1 MAEQVKTHAGKV
13 TFRRAVANRTCSA
26 VSSVNQSPVRFV
38 ATALLL
44 CAALTAETA
53 AQTRYSTQ
61 GMRVDGSICVDAS
74 TGAVLAQTTADYPG
88 SPASVTK
95 LMTLLLVLEDI
106 REGKMTL
113 RSRVGVTKEAAGT
126 GGSQIWLAV
135 GETFTAEDML
145 YALMLKS
152 ANDVA
157 VALAVDRAGST
168 AAFVTRMN
176 RRAAELGMTRTRFV
190 TPNGL
195 TYGKGP
201 HDSTTARDL
210 AKLSV
215 VLCGMPEALR
225 FTSAKRYVL
234 RRPLKPMEVLNHNHL
249 LDSFPGCDGLKTG
262 WTEAADASI
271 VTTAKVGEHRVIA
284 VVLGCH
290 SPLGAKPE
298 QRLRDQLA
306 ADLMKAGLAKLQ
318 AQPRLPVLKPAPKV
332 SVKPKEEPG
341 FWDWLGDL
349 FSF

>member
-1 MAEQVKTHAGKV
+1 MAA
-13 TFRRAVANRTCSA
+13 SA
-26 VSSVNQSPVRFV
+26 QPSP
-38 ATALLL
+38 
-44 CAALTAETA
+44 
-53 AQTRYSTQ
+53 STQ
-61 GMRVDGSICVDAS
+61 GMRVAGMICVDGV
-74 TGAVLAQTTADYPG
+74 TGEPLAQTTVDRPG
-88 SPASVTK
+88 NPASVTK

-106 REGKMTL
+106 RAGRLTL
-113 RSRVGVTKEAAGT
+113 RSRVSVTKEAADT

-135 GETFTAEDML
+135 GESFTVEELL

-157 VALAVDRAGST
+157 VALAIDRAGST

-176 RRAAELGMTRTRFV
+176 RRAAELGLTRTHFV

-195 TYGKGP
+195 TYGRGP
-201 HDSTTARDL
+201 HDTSTAHDL
-210 AKLSV
+210 ARLAV

-234 RRPLKPMEVLNHNHL
+234 RRPMKPMEMLNHNYL

-284 VVLGCH
+284 VVLSCY

-306 ADLMKAGLAKLQ
+306 ADLMREGLTKKAAEAAAQ
-318 AQPRLPVLKPAPKV
+318 ARATPAAPKNGPQ
-332 SVKPKEEPG
+332 SPKEVG
-341 FWDWLGDL
+341 FWEWLGDL